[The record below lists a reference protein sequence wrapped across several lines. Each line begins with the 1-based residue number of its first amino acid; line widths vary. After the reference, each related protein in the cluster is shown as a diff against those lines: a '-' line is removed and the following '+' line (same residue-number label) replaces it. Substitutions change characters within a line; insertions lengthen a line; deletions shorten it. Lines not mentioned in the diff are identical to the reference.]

1 MIDILIFVFK
11 YLPVIFIH
19 LFVIASAIGLAISFV
34 APSLLPYK
42 TPLRYGSILALAISL
57 YFEGAH
63 SVVTEYEARS
73 KEWNQKVTE
82 AENKSSQVN
91 TEIKYVYRDRVQVV
105 KDVQVVIQEKIR
117 DVAVNIDSQCRV
129 TNDTIQILNDSAKNV
144 KR

>member
-1 MIDILIFVFK
+1 MIDILILVFK
-11 YLPVIFIH
+11 YLPVIFVH
-19 LFVIASAIGLAISFV
+19 LIVIASAIGLAISFV
-34 APSLLPYK
+34 LPSFVSYNI
-42 TPLRYGSILALAISL
+42 PLRYASIAVLAIGL

-73 KEWNQKVTE
+73 KEWNQKVAE

-91 TEIKYVYRDRVQVV
+91 TEIKYVYRDKVQVV

-117 DVAVNIDSQCRV
+117 DVAVNIDSQCKV
-129 TNDTIQILNDSAKNV
+129 TYDTIQILNDSAQNG